1 MTFTFTLNRFNTKQ
15 GEPILV
21 YSKPTQTSAK
31 RTSLTQ
37 LRQQSLIKQSDPM
50 RMSEETRLT
59 KQASE
64 QIMINTKDPFD
75 DNDKAD

>member
-1 MTFTFTLNRFNTKQ
+1 
-15 GEPILV
+15 
-21 YSKPTQTSAK
+21 
-31 RTSLTQ
+31 
-37 LRQQSLIKQSDPM
+37 M

-75 DNDKAD
+75 DNEKAE